1 MSVQALSY
9 ALYQT
14 SGLTPAA
21 KLILVTI
28 ADHCNVETGWAW
40 PSTARLAALT
50 GVGKRQVIRHIEALE
65 SAGLLHV
72 QKRAGRPSGYRIIT
86 QNQAVEPAQ
95 TGDTHVTTPEP
106 TGDISVTALVTPTSP
121 PTGDTHV
128 TGSFVPVT
136 SRAQSGDTHVT
147 RTVRTEERKKKK
159 KTPAAPEPASRL
171 AGRVDL
177 IASIIPDSWTDVP
190 IVCDD
195 PRLDV
200 LDDLTAAGWT
210 PDLLK
215 AVCAGLPKPRTNPTG
230 LLAAHLGQHQTTPP
244 EAVIVG
250 RAPNPDWWPK
260 TNVCPHDLPTAV
272 YCHDCHHHDAIEV
285 VTP

>member
-50 GVGKRQVIRHIEALE
+50 GVGKRQVIRHIDALE

-72 QKRAGRPSGYRIIT
+72 EKRAGRPSGYRINT
-86 QNQAVEPAQ
+86 RNQAVETPKSGDTHVTTPTH
-95 TGDTHVTTPEP
+95 TGDTHVTTP
-106 TGDISVTALVTPTSP
+106 VTPRTP
-121 PTGDTHV
+121 LTGDTHV
-128 TGSFVPVT
+128 TSTDVPVT
-136 SRAQSGDTHVT
+136 SETESGDTHVT
-147 RTVRTEERKKKK
+147 RTVRTEEKKKK
-159 KTPAAPEPASRL
+159 KTPAAPISASRL

-177 IASIIPDSWTDVP
+177 VTQIVPQTWNDVAV
-190 IVCDD
+190 VCDD

-200 LDDLTAAGWT
+200 LDDLTATGWT

-230 LLAAHLGQHQTTPP
+230 LLAAHLTQHQTSPP
-244 EAVIVG
+244 EAVSVG
-250 RAPNPDWWPK
+250 RAPNPDCRPK
-260 TNVCPHDLPTAV
+260 VDVCPHDLPTAV
-272 YCHDCHHHDAIEV
+272 YCHDCRQE
-285 VTP
+285 TW